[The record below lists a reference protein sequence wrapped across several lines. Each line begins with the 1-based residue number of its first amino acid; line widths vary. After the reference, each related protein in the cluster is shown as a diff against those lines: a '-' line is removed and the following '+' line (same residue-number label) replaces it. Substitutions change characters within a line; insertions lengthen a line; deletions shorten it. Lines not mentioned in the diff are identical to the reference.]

1 MKTKEPRSKCLSVS
15 RSNKDADNI
24 IDSYSLEWD
33 LPYSQT
39 VFRMAREYNQMVRW
53 QTYRREL
60 SER

>member
-1 MKTKEPRSKCLSVS
+1 MKTKGPRSKCLSVS
-15 RSNKDADNI
+15 RSNKDADGI
-24 IDSYSLEWD
+24 IDSYSLKWD

-39 VFRMAREYNQMVRW
+39 IFRIAREYNQMVKW

>member
-15 RSNKDADNI
+15 RSNKDADDI
-24 IDSYSLEWD
+24 IVSYSLKWD

-53 QTYRREL
+53 QNYKREL

>member
-1 MKTKEPRSKCLSVS
+1 MKTKEARSKCLSVS
-15 RSNKDADNI
+15 RSNKVADDI
-24 IDSYSLEWD
+24 IDSYSLKWD

-60 SER
+60 SEQ